1 MRLFKFI
8 LLTSLGAIASADPIL
23 YVRQA
28 DESISLS
35 TIPQSVTTSL
45 ITYETTLTGEEAPTT
60 SLTVEDTTTDFV
72 ITRPPESITI
82 EETTTT
88 TITFSPDTTV
98 TDESTFTY
106 STTVTS
112 TTIPVSTTLFQITL
126 FSTRVLIESYEKE
139 VDVDGSTVTV
149 TVPGTET
156 DVTVTAEETAI
167 TITDTTT
174 SDAIFV
180 GVSASSDGEQTSFD
194 VTVTLTIP
202 LTTTVFTPAE
212 SVATVNIP
220 GTSTTVTL
228 TGVSTVT
235 TETVITI
242 PESVVTYTLDFSE
255 STSSSSSEEESSTSS
270 EQTSTTTS
278 EDESSSSISSSEE
291 TSESSPTAST
301 QVQPT
306 SYPTYCEVV
315 RGPLTPEEEVQLKVL
330 FSNRE
335 GASAF
340 ADYVVSY
347 ASQLVAQIVDVANI
361 AIGDNDY
368 AFTTAF
374 ENVDYPGILG
384 LASAAPLYTC
394 FLSSLWAVALSNPQ
408 QYVKRAV
415 PSQDE
420 KIKLIVLFEKHENAD
435 IQFDYAELLVDET
448 NDLIAEV
455 QNVSAAAAN
464 GDLGAYA
471 SLFANVDVPYFL
483 SIATEAPVYT
493 EGLSAALQTALES
506 YSQSI
511 FRPTVTTMTTRT
523 FTTVSTIVTNVVSGT
538 VTVPTTL
545 YSTVVVTSVGPATS
559 GRETY
564 TSHTTEIWVGVT
576 SETVSEVV
584 RESTLPNG
592 QVTRITERVTVGAP
606 GEHVTTE
613 VATAINGR
621 VETRTVTRGE
631 GGVVGATAAV
641 TTARPNVAIY
651 TQVQNGVTY
660 THTVEIQT
668 KNAAFKEVAAM
679 GAGLLG
685 VAALLF

>member
-1 MRLFKFI
+1 MSS
-8 LLTSLGAIASADPIL
+8 TSTEVTVTRTEEVVTNSASTDTTVNFDP
-23 YVRQA
+23 
-28 DESISLS
+28 
-35 TIPQSVTTSL
+35 
-45 ITYETTLTGEEAPTT
+45 
-60 SLTVEDTTTDFV
+60 TTTDIDGTTF
-72 ITRPPESITI
+72 TML
-82 EETTTT
+82 TTTGST
-88 TITFSPDTTV
+88 DIPD
-98 TDESTFTY
+98 
-106 STTVTS
+106 
-112 TTIPVSTTLFQITL
+112 STTLYTIPKFETAV
-126 FSTRVLIESYEKE
+126 TVEPYET
-139 VDVDGSTVTV
+139 VFDIDGSSVTV
-149 TVPGTET
+149 TVPGVTTGVTMETTET
-156 DVTVTAEETAI
+156 MITFSETTTMDVTFSNI
-167 TITDTTT
+167 SGTTEGT
-174 SDAIFV
+174 P
-180 GVSASSDGEQTSFD
+180 TSFD
-194 VTVTLTIP
+194 VITTINILVTTMS
-202 LTTTVFTPAE
+202 FTPTPSE
-212 SVATVNIP
+212 TVVTVNIP
-220 GTSTTVTL
+220 ATTTIVTL
-228 TGVSTVT
+228 SKVSTVT
-235 TETVITI
+235 TETIISI
-242 PESVVTYTLDFSE
+242 PEQVTSYTVGVSDESSTTEE
-255 STSSSSSEEESSTSS
+255 STTSEESSITEESTTS
-270 EQTSTTTS
+270 EESTTTEESISS
-278 EDESSSSISSSEE
+278 EGSSITGESSTTSEESSS
-291 TSESSPTAST
+291 TSGTATSPTASA
-301 QVQPT
+301 PT
-306 SYPTYCEVV
+306 SNPTYCEIV
-315 RGPLTPEEEVQLKVL
+315 RGPLTPEEEVQLQVL

-361 AIGDNDY
+361 AIEDNDY